1 MSIFKRR
8 PPAASAANMAPNP
21 YLDARRRW
29 NSREGSLIAARLI
42 WQIAGIVSLLIAL
55 ASVAGLIYLGSQP
68 KFVPYVVEV
77 DQLGQARAATALA
90 RAAPV
95 DQRMVKAAVIAFV
108 ANARLVTPDI
118 ALQRKAIFDVYAMLA
133 SQTPAS
139 NKMTA
144 FLNSTPELNPF
155 KRAEAQTVNSEITSA
170 IPLTPHSW
178 QVDWKEIVRNRRTGA
193 IVDQPYRMRAVLT
206 LKFLPDLSGQSEAQM
221 LANPLGIYVSDY
233 AWSKQN

>member
-1 MSIFKRR
+1 MSVFKRR
-8 PPAASAANMAPNP
+8 PAIARGAAIAPNP
-21 YLDARRRW
+21 YLAARRSW

-42 WQIAGIVSLLIAL
+42 WQIAGIASLLIAL

-77 DQLGQARAATALA
+77 DRLGQARAVTALT

-95 DQRMVKAAVIAFV
+95 DQRMLKVAVINFV
-108 ANARLVTPDI
+108 SNARLVTPDI

-133 SQTPAS
+133 GSTPAS

-144 FLNSTPELNPF
+144 FLSGAPELNPF
-155 KRAEAQTVNSEITSA
+155 KRAEAQTVNSEIISA
-170 IPLTPHSW
+170 IPLTPNSW
-178 QVDWKEIVRNRRTGA
+178 QVDWKETVRSRRTGA

-206 LKFLPDLSGQSEAQM
+206 LKILPDLSGQSEEQM